1 MFRFLVFLKIFFLLS
16 GESLIATGL
25 FLQDNPQ
32 SKSGPT
38 VYHGHCARCHG
49 KKGEGSGTVTGLRE
63 TRLSREKMI
72 LVVNNGIPETT
83 MSGWKNRLTETEIS
97 NVVDFILSDW
107 SEK

>member
-1 MFRFLVFLKIFFLLS
+1 MFRSLAFLNLFFLLS
-16 GESLIATGL
+16 GESLIASRF
-25 FLQDNPQ
+25 FLQDKSQ

-49 KKGEGSGTVTGLRE
+49 RKGEGSGTVTGLRE
-63 TRLSREKMI
+63 TSLSQEKMI
-72 LVVNNGIPETT
+72 LIVRNGIPETT
-83 MSGWKNRLTETEIS
+83 MSGWKDRLTEIEIR